1 LHSSPPGTPGYFSKE
16 RSYDFYF
23 NRQLEGQYDRRRN
36 QTFRRQRSSQLDG
49 TRLAELN
56 QGGLE
61 LIRTSM
67 YSPGAGIGDKDLYY
81 DDPKA
86 RQREAKS
93 MSPKRR
99 EKFAKWYIRKVFEA
113 EEKRL
118 WLQKMLKK

>member
-1 LHSSPPGTPGYFSKE
+1 MAS
-16 RSYDFYF
+16 F
-23 NRQLEGQYDRRRN
+23 NRSETNGNSKVNTIIDAIKARDDSDRRNLIER
-36 QTFRRQRSSQLDG
+36 
-49 TRLAELN
+49 AWLN
-56 QGGLE
+56 SIKGGWE
-61 LIRTSM
+61 LIRTGI
-67 YSPGAGIGDKDLYY
+67 YSPGAGIGGKNLYY

-99 EKFAKWYIRKVFEA
+99 EKLAKWYLRKVFEA